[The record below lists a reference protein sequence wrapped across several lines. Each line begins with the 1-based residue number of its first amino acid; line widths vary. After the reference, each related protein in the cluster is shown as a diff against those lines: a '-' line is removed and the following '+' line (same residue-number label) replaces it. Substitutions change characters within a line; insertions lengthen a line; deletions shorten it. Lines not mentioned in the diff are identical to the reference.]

1 MLLLSML
8 LLAEAAPATASP
20 ALPPWLA
27 FPLFA
32 LGLLGMMGLFY
43 SIRGLIRLFN
53 PAENAF
59 TFSAAQPVFRFTLT
73 RPGEYEVGCTRP
85 GRWGLTFALPP
96 VVLEV
101 QAVAGGAPQCLT
113 PPRWSR
119 SKSSNLSGDTT
130 LRFDTF
136 RASMAGEYELRNP
149 GAVQFELGDQLR
161 IIPAA
166 GIKMVLFILAIIFS
180 AFAMLGG
187 GIVGLLALMG

>member
-1 MLLLSML
+1 MLLLVV
-8 LLAEAAPATASP
+8 EAASP
-20 ALPPWLA
+20 ALPAWLA

-32 LGLLGMMGLFY
+32 LALLGLVGIVYSVRGLL
-43 SIRGLIRLFN
+43 RLFS

-59 TFSAAQPVFRFTLT
+59 TFSAAEPVFRFTLT
-73 RPGEYEVGCTRP
+73 RPGQYEVGCTRP
-85 GRWGLTFALPP
+85 GRWGRLFTLPP

-101 QAVAGGAPQCLT
+101 QALAGGATQHLT
-113 PPRWSR
+113 PPRLSYVKR
-119 SKSSNLSGDTT
+119 SNLGGDTT

-149 GAVQFELGDQLR
+149 GAAQFEPGDQLR

-166 GIKMVLFILAIIFS
+166 GFKMVLFILATIFS